1 MYRKSMEIF
10 LDFWIYVDLLNLKTI
25 SLDVPKNYENLD
37 FFIKLFIR
45 NIVVTCVVLAIKKI
59 ENLSKFFRLQNKMK

>member
-37 FFIKLFIR
+37 FFINLFIR